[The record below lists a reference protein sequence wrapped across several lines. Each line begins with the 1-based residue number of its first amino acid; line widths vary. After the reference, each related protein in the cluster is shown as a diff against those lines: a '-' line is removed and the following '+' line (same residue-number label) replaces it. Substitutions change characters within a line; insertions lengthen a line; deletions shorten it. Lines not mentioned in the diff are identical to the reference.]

1 MDFLIVTGMSGAGK
15 SLAANVLEDMGYY
28 CVDNIPPALIAKFS
42 EVCMQSGGRI
52 SKVAM
57 VVDSR
62 GGDLFSGLI
71 EGLEELRRNDNQY
84 HILFLDCDDDVLV
97 TRYKET
103 RRKHPLC
110 EADGLTVAEA
120 IAQERELLSP
130 ARRRASYVVD
140 TTLLTAA
147 QLRQKIYDIFESG
160 SSEKMLVN
168 CMSFGFKYG
177 LPSEADLVFDVRC
190 LPNPFY
196 VPELKEHTGKEK
208 PVEEYVLSFEQSR
221 VLLDKLCDLLC
232 YLTPMYLDEGKA
244 QLTIAVGCTG
254 GKHRSVLFAE
264 KISACLRK
272 NGYRVACTHRD
283 IAKVRH

>member
-28 CVDNIPPALIAKFS
+28 CVDNIPPALIPKFS

-52 SKVAM
+52 NKVAM
-57 VVDSR
+57 IVDSR
-62 GGDLFSGLI
+62 GGELFAGLV
-71 EGLEELRRNDNQY
+71 EGLEELRQRDNVY

-110 EADGLTVAEA
+110 EADGLTVAQA
-120 IAQERELLSP
+120 IAREREMLAP
-130 ARRRASYVVD
+130 ARKRASYVVD

-147 QLRQKIYDIFESG
+147 QLCEKIYGIFESG
-160 SSEKMLVN
+160 SGEKMLVN
-168 CMSFGFKYG
+168 CESFGFKYG

-196 VPELKEHTGKEK
+196 VPELKEHTGLEV
-208 PVEEYVLSFEQSR
+208 PVGDYVMGFEQSR
-221 VLLDKLCDLLC
+221 VLLDKLCDLLG

-244 QLTIAVGCTG
+244 QLTIAIGCTG
-254 GKHRSVLFAE
+254 GKHRSVLFAV
-264 KISACLRK
+264 KISEYLRQK
-272 NGYRVACTHRD
+272 GYRVACTHRD
-283 IAKVRH
+283 IAKVRR

>member
-15 SLAANVLEDMGYY
+15 SLAAGVLEDIGYY
-28 CVDNIPPALIAKFS
+28 CVDNIPPALIEKFS
-42 EVCMQSGGRI
+42 EVCLQTGGRLN
-52 SKVAM
+52 KVAL

-62 GGDLFSGLI
+62 GGDLFSGLFDS
-71 EGLEELRRNDNQY
+71 LEELRARDNRYQ
-84 HILFLDCDDDVLV
+84 ILFLDCDDDVLV

-110 EADGLTVAEA
+110 EDDGCTVAQA
-120 IAQERELLSP
+120 IEKERVMLRS
-130 ARRRASYVVD
+130 AHNNASYVVD

-147 QLRQKIYDIFESG
+147 QLRIKIYDIFGGESG
-160 SSEKMLVN
+160 TQMLIN

-196 VPELKEHTGKEK
+196 VPELKELTGKDA
-208 PVEEYVLSFEQSR
+208 PVEEYVLQWEKSR
-221 VLLDKLCDLLC
+221 VLLDKLCDLLE
-232 YLTPMYLDEGKA
+232 YLTPLYLDEGKG

-254 GKHRSVLFAE
+254 GKHRSVVFAE
-264 KISACLRK
+264 KIGAFLQEK
-272 NGYRVACTHRD
+272 NYRVARSHRD
-283 IAKVRH
+283 IQKSR